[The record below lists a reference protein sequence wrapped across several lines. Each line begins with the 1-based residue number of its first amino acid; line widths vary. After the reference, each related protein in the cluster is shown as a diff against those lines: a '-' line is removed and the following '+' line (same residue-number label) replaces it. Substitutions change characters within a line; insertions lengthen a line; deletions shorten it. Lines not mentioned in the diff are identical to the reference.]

1 MSVRSTSS
9 RDSKGSQVGKV
20 TVGEDVM
27 SLRIATPADA
37 RTLARAATALFVD
50 TFGAANRPEDMD
62 TYVASAFSEGHQR
75 AELSDVDSRVWLATI
90 GEDVVGYAHVRR
102 SPAPSGISGARTRAI
117 EIARIY
123 AGRRWHGHGLG
134 AALMEACVATAKE
147 WGGDVLWLGV
157 WERNPRAIAFYE
169 KHGFQVVGDQPFLLG
184 TDLQR
189 DLVMARRLT
198 NDR

>member
-9 RDSKGSQVGKV
+9 HDSSQSRVEQV
-20 TVGEDVM
+20 TLGDDVL
-27 SLRIATPADA
+27 SLRKATPADA
-37 RTLARAATALFVD
+37 LTLARAAAALFVD

-62 TYVASAFSEGHQR
+62 AYLASAFSESHQR
-75 AELSDVDSRVWLATI
+75 AELCDVDSRVWLAMI
-90 GEDVVGYAHVRR
+90 GDDIVGYAHVRR
-102 SPAPSGISGARTRAI
+102 SPAPNGISGARTRAV

-134 AALMEACVATAKE
+134 AALMETCVATAKE

-157 WERNPRAIAFYE
+157 WERNSRAIAFYE

-184 TDLQR
+184 ADLQR

-198 NDR
+198 NDG